1 MNSPEYDSKL
11 LKLFSFILFNNM
23 TNFTSSV
30 ITKISDV
37 VNNQVTIEFKGKPYT
52 YTVSDVNAW
61 QNDLNDVIEGV
72 ESVGAFVNR
81 AVRSDLLQL
90 V

>member
-1 MNSPEYDSKL
+1 MGMRCALKT
-11 LKLFSFILFNNM
+11 LKLFSLILFNNM

-61 QNDLNDVIEGV
+61 QNDLNDVIEEG
-72 ESVGAFVNR
+72 ESVGSFVNR
-81 AVRSDLLQL
+81 AVRSELLQL

>member
-1 MNSPEYDSKL
+1 MGMRCALKT
-11 LKLFSFILFNNM
+11 LKLFSLILFNNM

-61 QNDLNDVIEGV
+61 QNDLNDVIEEG

>member
-1 MNSPEYDSKL
+1 MGMRCALKT
-11 LKLFSFILFNNM
+11 LKLFSSILLIIM
-23 TNFTSSV
+23 KNFTSSV

-52 YTVSDVNAW
+52 YTVSDVKAW
-61 QNDLNDVIEGV
+61 QNDLNDVIEEG

>member
-1 MNSPEYDSKL
+1 M
-11 LKLFSFILFNNM
+11 I
-23 TNFTSSV
+23 NFTSSV

-37 VNNQVTIEFKGKPYT
+37 VNNQVTIEYKGRPYT

-61 QNDLNDVIEGV
+61 QNDLNDVIEEG
-72 ESVGAFVNR
+72 ESVGSFVNR
-81 AVRSDLLQL
+81 AVRSELLQL

>member
-1 MNSPEYDSKL
+1 
-11 LKLFSFILFNNM
+11 M

-37 VNNQVTIEFKGKPYT
+37 SDTNQVTIEYKGRPYT
-52 YTVSDVNAW
+52 YVVNDINAW
-61 QNDLNDVIEGV
+61 QNDLNDVIEEG

>member
-1 MNSPEYDSKL
+1 MRCALKTLKPFHQFFL
-11 LKLFSFILFNNM
+11 LNM
-23 TNFTSSV
+23 VKFTSSV

-37 VNNQVTIEFKGKPYT
+37 ENNQVTIEFKGKPYT

-61 QNDLNDVIEGV
+61 QNDLNDVIEEG

-81 AVRSDLLQL
+81 AVRSELLQL
-90 V
+90 A